1 MQYKQYIKNKNSE
14 EKTIEPFLNVCKFPL
29 GNTLY
34 SIAAVSLIVFLIMV
48 YLVSFTDMDFDGE
61 FYVLLVLSFGVF
73 ISSAFYGTK
82 IC

>member
-14 EKTIEPFLNVCKFPL
+14 EKIIEPFLNVCKFPL

-34 SIAAVSLIVFLIMV
+34 KIAAVSLIVFLIML

-61 FYVLLVLSFGVF
+61 FYVLLVLSFIVSV
-73 ISSAFYGTK
+73 SSAFYGTK